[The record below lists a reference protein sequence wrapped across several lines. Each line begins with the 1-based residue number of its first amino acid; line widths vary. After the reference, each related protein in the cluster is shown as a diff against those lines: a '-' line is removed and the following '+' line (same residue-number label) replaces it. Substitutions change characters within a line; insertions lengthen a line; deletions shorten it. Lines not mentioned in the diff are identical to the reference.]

1 MAEILDLVL
10 RTIVSEVA
18 IHFGE
23 IHFIRVSDMTGED
36 QGEVPGNTCQG
47 EVPMNMVAEIEEGIL
62 TKGEEDMEVQL
73 ILQFKIVML
82 KLVVSIDPILCISC
96 AMEFIPFLNP
106 MLAQYQ
112 GCTLIFTNI
121 FKQ

>member
-10 RTIVSEVA
+10 TTIVLEVA
-18 IHFGE
+18 IHFE
-23 IHFIRVSDMTGED
+23 ETHFIQVSDMTEED
-36 QGEVPGNTCQG
+36 QGEDPENTCRG

>member
-10 RTIVSEVA
+10 TMIVSEVA

-23 IHFIRVSDMTGED
+23 IHFIRVSDMTEED
-36 QGEVPGNTCQG
+36 QGEDPGNTCQG
-47 EVPMNMVAEIEEGIL
+47 EVPMNMVAEIEEVIL